1 MAEADRWSRWNLSY
15 TTRDGVPVLSESSL
29 WQLELQ
35 HPGTVE
41 RTSDGGLYVHLD
53 RTYRVTTLADR
64 AFRVLTP
71 AERPRRAS

>member
-15 TTRDGVPVLSESSL
+15 TTRDGAAVLAESSL

-41 RTSDGGLYVHLD
+41 RTPDGELYVHLD
-53 RTYRVTTLADR
+53 RTYRVAKLPDR